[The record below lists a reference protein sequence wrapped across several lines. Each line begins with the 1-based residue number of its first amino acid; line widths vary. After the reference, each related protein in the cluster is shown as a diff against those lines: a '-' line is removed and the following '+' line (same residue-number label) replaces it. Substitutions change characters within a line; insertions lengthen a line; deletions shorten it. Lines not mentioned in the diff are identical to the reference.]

1 MRNVFH
7 VELITQSDHM
17 KEINISK
24 IIADK
29 RRAKG
34 ITQDQLA
41 AYVGVSK
48 ASVSKWET
56 GQSYPDI
63 TFLPQLAAYFNISID
78 DLMGYE
84 PQMTKQDIKKLYH
97 KLSSDFA
104 SKTFH
109 EVLTECRER
118 VKKYYSCYPL
128 LFQMAV
134 LMCNHHM
141 LAKDDDE
148 KKSILQ
154 EAAGLCVRIKDE
166 SDDVWLA
173 KDAVSLEATSYLMLQ
188 QPLKVLDLLGE
199 TIRPIS
205 NDEAGIAQAYLMIG
219 NASAANKVLQINIYQ
234 HLLSL
239 VGSALSLLQL
249 QNEQFEEIL
258 HRILYVAEAFD
269 LDRLHPNIM
278 ALTYHNAAQGYCMQG
293 NCEKSLDM
301 LQKYAD
307 LCTTGFFPYSLH
319 GDSFFNELD
328 SWFAEFDL
336 GTEAVRS
343 EELIKESMIRGVV
356 QNPSFA
362 ALLDH
367 PRYKYIINTLKS
379 KLGESLNAE
388 HNEK

>member
-1 MRNVFH
+1 MNG
-7 VELITQSDHM
+7 
-17 KEINISK
+17 INISK
-24 IIADK
+24 VIANK
-29 RRAKG
+29 RRVKG

-41 AYVGVSK
+41 EYIGVSK
-48 ASVSKWET
+48 SSVSKWET

-84 PQMTKQDIKKLYH
+84 PQMTKEDIKKIYH
-97 KLSSDFA
+97 RLSSNFA
-104 SKTFH
+104 NKTFYD
-109 EVLTECRER
+109 VLTECREI

-128 LFQMAV
+128 LFQMVV

-141 LAKDDDE
+141 LATDDDE
-148 KKSILQ
+148 KKSILE
-154 EAAGLCVRIKDE
+154 EAAGLCVRIKTE

-173 KDAVSLEATSYLMLQ
+173 KDAVSLEATIYLMLQ
-188 QPLKVLDLLGE
+188 QPQKVLDLLGE

-205 NDEAGIAQAYLMIG
+205 NDEAVIAQAYLMIG
-219 NASAANKVLQINIYQ
+219 NAPAANKVLQIGIYQ
-234 HLLSL
+234 HLLTL

-258 HRILYVAEAFD
+258 HRTLSVAEVFD

-278 ALTYHNAAQGYCMQG
+278 ALTYLNAAQGYCKQG
-293 NCEKSLDM
+293 NDEKSLDM

-307 LCTTGFFPYSLH
+307 ICTTGFFPYSLH
-319 GDSFFNELD
+319 GDSFFNEID

-343 EELIKESMIRGVV
+343 EDLIKESMIQGVV
-356 QNPSFA
+356 ENPSFA
-362 ALLDH
+362 ALSVH
-367 PRYKYIINTLKS
+367 PRYESIVKGLKS
-379 KLGESLNAE
+379 KLGGSLNAE

>member
-1 MRNVFH
+1 MNG
-7 VELITQSDHM
+7 
-17 KEINISK
+17 INISK
-24 IIADK
+24 IIAGK
-29 RRAKG
+29 RRLKG

-41 AYVGVSK
+41 AYIGVSK

-56 GQSYPDI
+56 AQSYPDI

-84 PQMTKQDIKKLYH
+84 PQMTKEDIKKLYH
-97 KLSSDFA
+97 RLASDFA
-104 SKTFH
+104 NKTFDD
-109 EVLTECRER
+109 VLTECRES

-148 KKSILQ
+148 KNNILE
-154 EAAGLCVRIKDE
+154 EAAALCVRIKDE

-173 KDAVSLEATSYLMLQ
+173 KDAVSLNATIYLMLQ
-188 QPLKVLDLLGE
+188 KPQNVLELLGE

-219 NASAANKVLQINIYQ
+219 NAPAANKVLQVSIYQ
-234 HLLSL
+234 HLLSF

-258 HRILYVAEAFD
+258 HRTLSVAEVFG

-278 ALTYHNAAQGYCMQG
+278 ALLYLNAAQGYCMQG
-293 NCEKSLDM
+293 NDEKSLDM

-307 LCTTGFFPYSLH
+307 LCTTGFFPCTLH

-343 EELIKESMIRGVV
+343 EEIIKESMIQGVV
-356 QNPSFA
+356 QNPSFVT
-362 ALLDH
+362 LLNH
-367 PRYKYIINTLKS
+367 PRYKKIVKTLKS
-379 KLGESLNAE
+379 NLGGSLNAE